1 MTTQSQDIIERLE
14 RASGPDREIDLTIHL
29 AVCPDG
35 DIAQLMQYRRGL
47 DGKEGM
53 AWDIY
58 YNGCIVFEKYNDSGQ
73 CIYNGGVPL
82 PHYTDSIDAALTL
95 VPANH
100 DWSLHADNGEA
111 IAGCMPSSED
121 GCDIADCPGATPAI
135 ALCIAALKARA
146 SISSK
151 EQVVE

>member
-14 RASGPDREIDLTIHL
+14 RASGPDREL
-29 AVCPDG
+29 
-35 DIAQLMQYRRGL
+35 DIAILKATDANGYL
-47 DGKEGM
+47 IEDDGTILVECDMGEGPG
-53 AWDIY
+53 WFNIGY
-58 YNGCIVFEKYNDSGQ
+58 E
-73 CIYNGGVPL
+73 VP
-82 PHYTDSIDAALTL
+82 TFTASIDSALTL

-135 ALCIAALKARA
+135 ALCIAALKAHA

-151 EQVVE
+151 EQVGS